1 MKRLFAI
8 LLFLVIALPFL
19 YADNAVLN
27 LWSGKLYDFPGDGK
41 WQLVA
46 AHGRVLAEGN
56 GCIRFQL
63 PALPAGSSLDAYLEN
78 GGKKQK
84 LCFYSPR
91 LFTGIQATAFDL
103 NIKHEKI
110 LQNSGVLLVS
120 LKGKSIGFATHIVE
134 NFPGKILFVFPQK
147 KDFPLKLDDKWTT
160 ISLHH
165 TKNSGRLSVLYNEKE
180 KILDNNGSCTYV
192 KLKKRGRYVIM
203 FSPDFDLENIE
214 NALLIKHI
222 AENNNH
228 DEGVGE

>member
-1 MKRLFAI
+1 MKHLFAI

-120 LKGKSIGFATHIVE
+120 LKGKSIGFASHIVE
-134 NFPGKILFVFPQK
+134 NFPGKILFVFLRK

-165 TKNSGRLSVLYNEKE
+165 TKNSGHLSVLYNEKE
-180 KILDNNGSCTYV
+180 KLLDNNGNCTYV
-192 KLKKRGRYVIM
+192 KLKKRERYVIM

-214 NALLIKHI
+214 NALLIKNI
-222 AENNNH
+222 AENNIHN
-228 DEGVGE
+228 EGVGE